1 MRVGARVLERIADPR
16 LGAEMDDPVEV
27 VPLQRVLQCVVI
39 AEVTLDEVE
48 RFTRSCRDACKP
60 VALQRDRVIG
70 VQVVDPDHA
79 MATRHQC
86 LGQRGT
92 DEACRSGNQNVHAGL
107 LARACP

>member
-1 MRVGARVLERIADPR
+1 
-16 LGAEMDDPVEV
+16 MDDPVEV
-27 VPLQRVLQCVVI
+27 VSVKRARQRLVI
-39 AEVTLDEVE
+39 AEIAFDEAE
-48 RFTRSCRDACKP
+48 RLARRRRHPRET

-70 VQVVDPDHA
+70 VEIVDPDHA

-92 DEACRSGNQNVHAGL
+92 DEARRSGNQNVHAGL